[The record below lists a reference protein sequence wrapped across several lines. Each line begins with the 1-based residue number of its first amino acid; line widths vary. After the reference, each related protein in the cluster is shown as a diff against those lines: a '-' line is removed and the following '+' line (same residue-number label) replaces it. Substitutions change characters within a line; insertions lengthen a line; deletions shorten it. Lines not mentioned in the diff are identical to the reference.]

1 MTMVAIMTLF
11 SGLLIFV
18 LSLPLIG
25 RKVPMNG
32 AYGIRIPAAF
42 ESEQRW
48 YDINAYGGRQLAG
61 GSVFI
66 MAAGI
71 AGLFL
76 STEHYDAYMFGSLA
90 VTLLAVIIP
99 ALNTLRWSRKK

>member
-1 MTMVAIMTLF
+1 
-11 SGLLIFV
+11 
-18 LSLPLIG
+18 
-25 RKVPMNG
+25 MNG

-42 ESEQRW
+42 ESEHRW

-61 GSVFI
+61 GSVVI

-71 AGLFL
+71 AGFFL
-76 STEHYDAYMFGSLA
+76 SPEHHDAYMFGSLA